1 MATIK
6 KIMAYDAKDYKNLI
20 ENMTYHEIEVFNN
33 LKGYNRNDFQD
44 EFQYRAVIVLD
55 LMKFLL
61 EQHLGDYKRLD
72 YQKQFFALYCELIEY
87 RERFI
92 KNGWRE
98 KVEI

>member
-61 EQHLGDYKRLD
+61 EQYLGDYKRLD